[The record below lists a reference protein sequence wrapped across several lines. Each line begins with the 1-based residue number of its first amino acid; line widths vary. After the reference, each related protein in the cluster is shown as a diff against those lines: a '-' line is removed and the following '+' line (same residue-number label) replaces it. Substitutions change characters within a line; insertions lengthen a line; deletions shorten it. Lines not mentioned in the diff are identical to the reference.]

1 MGIMVHIASY
11 QHETNAITTH
21 IRRQEEEKI
30 EQIIVREKLEKSR
43 KNLTSNPYHLLQKRT
58 VSTTSCNSLHGEGD
72 TVPGVRESITCT
84 GHDILHTINQSQFVH
99 RRRQHNRS
107 WINETRTNRSA
118 FSHSRFGTRWCP
130 VVTEHALEPHK
141 GNSQWMVGQP
151 KARRAVGVIYKM
163 IKEHKGNSQ
172 WVVGQPK
179 ARRAVGVIYKMI
191 KEGQVRLYYD
201 SVSFMN
207 FCFIRWTCCCFS

>member
-1 MGIMVHIASY
+1 MYRRLCFRRAIVVVTGWMEVVEETKDVVEGIGRVAKMGIMVHIASY

-107 WINETRTNRSA
+107 
-118 FSHSRFGTRWCP
+118 
-130 VVTEHALEPHK
+130 
-141 GNSQWMVGQP
+141 
-151 KARRAVGVIYKM
+151 
-163 IKEHKGNSQ
+163 
-172 WVVGQPK
+172 
-179 ARRAVGVIYKMI
+179 
-191 KEGQVRLYYD
+191 
-201 SVSFMN
+201 
-207 FCFIRWTCCCFS
+207 